1 MYPENS
7 QIYTGSL
14 ILNIGN
20 WENLSISP
28 RFPSDWNGEIS
39 YKASLSQENDILQT
53 ITGSL
58 HIEKVPTMGL
68 TRTTLGA
75 FSGTT
80 DVKLFES
87 SLYDK
92 EKSRIQIVAGSDL
105 SILLPRIAADLKNSS
120 KTDSVQV
127 LQDLLARQQIANTE
141 RFSNLIDS
149 DELYRDLEN
158 FFNQNSAF
166 LTTDN
171 SSEKNLEI
179 IELVARLA
187 KNRAKIPVEKLNFV
201 KQFFEENFSEKIAEK
216 NLSEQLKIFLIHI
229 LLETKRDEN
238 FWNNLDVNAIQ
249 IEDAF
254 IYAEI
259 VLAKNQ
265 KIPDSILQKIRDFIN
280 IHDVNAPIPD
290 SPFE

>member
-1 MYPENS
+1 
-7 QIYTGSL
+7 
-14 ILNIGN
+14 
-20 WENLSISP
+20 
-28 RFPSDWNGEIS
+28 
-39 YKASLSQENDILQT
+39 
-53 ITGSL
+53 
-58 HIEKVPTMGL
+58 MGL

-92 EKSRIQIVAGSDL
+92 EKSQIQIAVGSDL
-105 SILLPRIAADLKNSS
+105 SILLP
-120 KTDSVQV
+120 
-127 LQDLLARQQIANTE
+127 RQQIANTE

-149 DELYRDLEN
+149 NELSRDLKN

-166 LTTDN
+166 LTTKN

-187 KNRAKIPVEKLNFV
+187 KNRAKIPVEKLNSV

-216 NLSEQLKIFLIHI
+216 NLSEQLKIFLIQI

-238 FWNNLDVNAIQ
+238 FWNNLDIEAI
-249 IEDAF
+249 
-254 IYAEI
+254 
-259 VLAKNQ
+259 
-265 KIPDSILQKIRDFIN
+265 R
-280 IHDVNAPIPD
+280 
-290 SPFE
+290 

>member
-1 MYPENS
+1 
-7 QIYTGSL
+7 
-14 ILNIGN
+14 
-20 WENLSISP
+20 
-28 RFPSDWNGEIS
+28 
-39 YKASLSQENDILQT
+39 
-53 ITGSL
+53 
-58 HIEKVPTMGL
+58 MGL

-92 EKSRIQIVAGSDL
+92 EKSQIQIAVGSDL
-105 SILLPRIAADLKNSS
+105 SILLPRIIEDLKNSS
-120 KTDSVQV
+120 KADSVQI
-127 LQDLLARQQIANTE
+127 LQDLWTRQQIANTE

-149 DELYRDLEN
+149 DELSRDLEN
-158 FFNQNSAF
+158 FFNQNSAL
-166 LTTDN
+166 LTAQN

-179 IELVARLA
+179 IELIARLS
-187 KNRAKIPVEKLNFV
+187 KNRAKIPSKKLDTI
-201 KQFFEENFSEKIAEK
+201 KQFFEKNFSEKISEK
-216 NLSEQLKIFLIHI
+216 NLTEQLKIYLIQV
-229 LLETKRDEN
+229 LLDIKRDED

-259 VLAKNQ
+259 LLAKNQ

>member
-1 MYPENS
+1 
-7 QIYTGSL
+7 
-14 ILNIGN
+14 
-20 WENLSISP
+20 
-28 RFPSDWNGEIS
+28 
-39 YKASLSQENDILQT
+39 
-53 ITGSL
+53 
-58 HIEKVPTMGL
+58 MGL
-68 TRTTLGA
+68 TLTTLGA

-80 DVKLFES
+80 DIKLFES

-92 EKSRIQIVAGSDL
+92 EKSRIQIAVGSDL
-105 SILLPRIAADLKNSS
+105 SILLPRIIEDLKNSS
-120 KTDSVQV
+120 KADSVQI

-149 DELYRDLEN
+149 DELSRDLEN

-166 LTTDN
+166 LTTKN

-179 IELVARLA
+179 IELIARLS
-187 KNRAKIPVEKLNFV
+187 KNHAKIPSKKLDTA
-201 KQFFEENFSEKIAEK
+201 KQFFEKNFSEKMSEK
-216 NLSEQLKIFLIHI
+216 NFAEQLKIYLIQV
-229 LLETKRDEN
+229 LLDIKRDED

-254 IYAEI
+254 TCAEI
-259 VLAKNQ
+259 LLAKNQ

-280 IHDVNAPIPD
+280 INDINAPIPD